1 MHTRYQSLLPQHSLS
16 RFAGWIAN
24 CKQAWI
30 KNRLIHGFIRHY
42 DVDMSLAL
50 EENPHHYINFN
61 HFLFA
66 KKKLIFFLEKLK
78 RDK

>member
-61 HFLFA
+61 HFFTRA
-66 KKKLIFFLEKLK
+66 LK
-78 RDK
+78 PEMRPISTRT